1 MIEIFYASHVKNMID
16 ASVINVR
23 RVKTAKKRVK
33 NARSKELAD

>member
-1 MIEIFYASHVKNMID
+1 MID

-33 NARSKELAD
+33 NARNKELAD